1 MQFLWKYID
10 VLAGKGLS
18 AGIIAEL
25 LLYTSASLVPMA
37 LPLAILLAALMTFG
51 NLGENY
57 ELTAIKSAGISLQRI
72 MAPLTFLV
80 AAISLLAF
88 FFSNNVMPYSNLK
101 MRSLIYDITQKRP
114 SFQITEGV
122 FYDGIEGYSI
132 KIGRRDSRTNI
143 LYDIKIYDH
152 TEGKGNVSV
161 TIADSGFMK
170 MTSDSNLIFTLYHG
184 YSYNELAHDRR
195 VRNRNT
201 YPHRRDK
208 FEKQDVVFSM
218 TGFNF
223 SRTDETLFKT
233 GYQMMN
239 LDQLAKNKDSLLIE
253 FDKGRRMF
261 YRDMVTTNYF
271 RTDLKVR
278 RKNIGDTNIIKLPDS
293 RFRVFNPD
301 TAFLSLDLL
310 SRQSIVSTSLNLARS
325 AKSYVSSQKES
336 FAGKVERMRRHE
348 IEWHRKFTLSIAC
361 LIFFFIG
368 APLGAI
374 IRKGGLGMP
383 VVVSVLFFVFWY
395 VISLTGEKFARED
408 IIQAYAGMWLSSFI
422 LLPVGIFLTYKA
434 TTDSAILN
442 LDTYSRFFKKIGV
455 FLKVNN
461 LFTDK

>member
-1 MQFLWKYID
+1 MAID
-10 VLAGKGLS
+10 
-18 AGIIAEL
+18 
-25 LLYTSASLVPMA
+25 
-37 LPLAILLAALMTFG
+37 
-51 NLGENY
+51 
-57 ELTAIKSAGISLQRI
+57 
-72 MAPLTFLV
+72 
-80 AAISLLAF
+80 
-88 FFSNNVMPYSNLK
+88 
-101 MRSLIYDITQKRP
+101 
-114 SFQITEGV
+114 
-122 FYDGIEGYSI
+122 
-132 KIGRRDSRTNI
+132 
-143 LYDIKIYDH
+143 
-152 TEGKGNVSV
+152 
-161 TIADSGFMK
+161 
-170 MTSDSNLIFTLYHG
+170 
-184 YSYNELAHDRR
+184 YNELAHDRR
-195 VRNRNT
+195 VRNKNT

-208 FEKQDVVFSM
+208 FERQDVVFSM

-239 LDQLAKNKDSLLIE
+239 LDQLTKAKDSLLFE

-271 RTDLKVR
+271 RTDLKIR
-278 RKNIGDTNIIKLPDS
+278 RKNIGDTNIAKLPDS
-293 RFRVFNPD
+293 RFRKFNPD
-301 TAFLSLDLL
+301 TAFLSLDLQA
-310 SRQSIVSTSLNLARS
+310 RQNIISTALNLARS

-408 IIQAYAGMWLSSFI
+408 IIQAYVGMWLSSFI

-442 LDTYSRFFKKIGV
+442 MDTYSRFFKKIGT
-455 FLKVNN
+455 FLKIND
-461 LFTDK
+461 LFAGK